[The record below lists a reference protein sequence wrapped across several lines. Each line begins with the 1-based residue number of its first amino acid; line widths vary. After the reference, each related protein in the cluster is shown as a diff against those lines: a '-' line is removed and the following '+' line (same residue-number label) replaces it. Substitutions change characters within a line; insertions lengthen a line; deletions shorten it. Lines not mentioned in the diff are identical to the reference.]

1 MGSTPHLHCPTGQ
14 RVELRLKCGTIITGK
29 FRENRGK
36 FVELLDGR
44 KIAAGRIRTFRMLR
58 GEPHVRK
65 PNP

>member
-1 MGSTPHLHCPTGQ
+1 M
-14 RVELRLKCGTIITGK
+14 ELRLKCGAVITGK